1 MNKFVLLFFLSFSLV
16 GCGTDLIKAFVDTP
30 QVKGIALKSFSV
42 EDKQALFEVALYNPN
57 AFSLPISGVTG
68 DIILNQMAIGSIDA
82 GSDQILAAHATQ
94 LVAVPIMLDPDLL
107 IKAAK
112 SVLNLR
118 QAQYTLNGGIMT
130 SMGQIPFSKKGDLS
144 VQDLINAFF

>member
-107 IKAAK
+107 VKAAK

-118 QAQYTLNGGIMT
+118 QAQYTFNGGIMT

>member
-1 MNKFVLLFFLSFSLV
+1 MNKFVLLFLLSFSLV
-16 GCGTDLIKAFVDTP
+16 GCGTDLIKAFVDIP
-30 QVKGIALKSFSV
+30 QIKGIELKSFSV
-42 EDKQALFEVALYNPN
+42 KDKQALFEVALYNPN

-68 DIILNQMAIGSIDA
+68 DIVLNQMAIGSIEA
-82 GSDQILAAHATQ
+82 GSDQSLAAHATQ

-118 QAQYTLNGGIMT
+118 QAEYTFNGGIMT

-144 VQDLINAFF
+144 VQDLIYTFF